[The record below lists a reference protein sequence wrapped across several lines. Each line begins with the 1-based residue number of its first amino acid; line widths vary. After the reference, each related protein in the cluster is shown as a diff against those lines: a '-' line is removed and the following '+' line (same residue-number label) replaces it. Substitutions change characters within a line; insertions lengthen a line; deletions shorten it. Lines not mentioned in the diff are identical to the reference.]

1 MALEQRLSLKLSQKL
16 VMTQS
21 LQQAIKLLQM
31 SRLELQETLKEEL
44 LENPILEDV
53 QDGLEL
59 DNASAKSE
67 AAEDTMSADFES
79 KLDDIDMDAY
89 FQDYLGDYNPRHEM
103 ESYDPSELPNFENL
117 ITREET
123 LQDHLERQ
131 LGLLPLDEVAFE
143 IGMMIIGNINEA
155 GRLVAELDEMA
166 VVGGWTVEQVTDVW
180 QQVRDFDPRGV
191 GARNLHECLEIQ
203 IAYSEWSGTE
213 VETLLLEHFD
223 LLRKQKYKELMAVLN
238 LTKDQLKECL
248 EAIKSFDPEPGR
260 AFAPR
265 PPQYIQPDVYILKV
279 DNEYVIQLN
288 DEGTAKLRVSP
299 SYHKMLEQ
307 ARATDRNATEYVR
320 DRFKSAMWLIKSLD
334 QRNRTIY
341 KVAESLVRHQ
351 RDFFDRGIEYM
362 KPLVLREV
370 ADDIGM
376 HESTVSRVVNNKFVH
391 TPRGVFELKYFFRSG
406 LSSAT
411 GDDVSSLSVKEKIRK
426 LCGEESPNKPYSDAT
441 LVKILTREGINIA
454 RRTVAK
460 YREELGIQSSSKRRD
475 KI

>member
-31 SRLELQETLKEEL
+31 SRLELQETLQEEL
-44 LENPILEDV
+44 LENPMLEDV
-53 QDGLEL
+53 QDGIEL
-59 DNASAKSE
+59 DNVSNKSE
-67 AAEDTMSADFES
+67 SAEDTMTADFES

-89 FQDYLGDYNPRHEM
+89 FQDYLGDYNPRHET
-103 ESYDPSELPNFENL
+103 ESFDPSELPNFENL

-131 LGLLPLDEVAFE
+131 LGLLPLDEVDFE

-166 VVGGWTVEQVTDVW
+166 ASGGWTLEQVTNVW
-180 QQVRDFDPRGV
+180 QQVREFDPRGV

-223 LLRKQKYKELMAVLN
+223 LLRKQKYKELMTVLN
-238 LTKDQLKECL
+238 ISKDQLKECL
-248 EAIKSFDPEPGR
+248 EAVKTFDPEPGR

-265 PPQYIQPDVYILKV
+265 PPQYIQPDVYIIKV

-307 ARATDRNATEYVR
+307 ARAQDKNATEYVR